1 MPLVTISLSEA
12 WSIED
17 QKLISDGIHE
27 AIVGVGFPQADR
39 FQKVQY
45 YVEAEDSN

>member
-17 QKLISDGIHE
+17 QKLIADSIHE
-27 AIVGVGFPQADR
+27 AVIGVGFHKPTGFR
-39 FQKVQY
+39 RY
-45 YVEAEDSN
+45 IDSN